1 VDEIELFGDFDQ
13 DTSTL
18 LDEAIQ
24 RIEYLRDQLVF
35 WRAVKRKLE
44 QGAPD
49 DPVDEL
55 LAVAGDAWQQ

>member
-1 VDEIELFGDFDQ
+1 MDETDLFDDFDQ
-13 DTSTL
+13 GTSGL
-18 LDEAIQ
+18 IDEAIQ

-44 QGAPD
+44 QSVPD

-55 LAVAGDAWQQ
+55 VAVAGDAWRN